1 MLDPAPYRGRTR
13 AAASTHSRTR
23 QHDGKTVMEAIAKAR
38 FQRISIRKARMICDL
53 VRGKNAA
60 VALDELR
67 FTRKAAA
74 PIVAKLLDSAIANAR
89 VKDSNVD
96 LDALYV
102 KTIHADKAPD
112 GNMRRWRPRAHG
124 RATRVAKGMSHITV
138 VLDSGEEA

>member
-1 MLDPAPYRGRTR
+1 
-13 AAASTHSRTR
+13 
-23 QHDGKTVMEAIAKAR
+23 MEATAKAR
-38 FQRISIRKARMICDL
+38 FQRISIRKARMVCDL

-89 VKDSNVD
+89 VKDGNVD
-96 LDALYV
+96 LDTLYV

-112 GNMRRWRPRAHG
+112 ANMRRWRPRAHG
-124 RATRVAKGMSHITV
+124 RATRVAKGMSHMTV